1 MPIQTSRYDIR
12 CPKSTVCPFWKNY
25 FIVSLAKQEEI
36 GISCEHYL
44 KTCRGGNNRKRC
56 VRLRPLDQKGET
68 MNAMQEMLKREN
80 VQIVDSCKDWQD
92 AIHVAVQ
99 PLVDGGY
106 VKPEY
111 IDGVIEN
118 AHKFGPYFVLAPD
131 LALIHARPEQGVIK
145 RQLAVTVLRK
155 GVEFK
160 TGEPCRL
167 LVTLAAEDP
176 NSHIDVMR
184 VLATMFANPDNIE
197 RVCNAKSADEVYDL
211 FVNPPEA

>member
-1 MPIQTSRYDIR
+1 MD
-12 CPKSTVCPFWKNY
+12 V
-25 FIVSLAKQEEI
+25 I
-36 GISCEHYL
+36 GRHAEAETTGTIL
-44 KTCRGGNNRKRC
+44 I
-56 VRLRPLDQKGET
+56 RLRPPNREGEP

-80 VQIVDSCKDWQD
+80 VQLVDSCEGWQD
-92 AIHVAVQ
+92 AIRVAVQ

-118 AHKFGPYFVLAPD
+118 ARKFGPYFVLAPD

-145 RQLAVTVLRK
+145 RQLAVTVLRR

-160 TGEPCRL
+160 AGEPCRL

-184 VLATMFANPDNIE
+184 VLATMFANPDSVE
-197 RVCNAKSADEVYDL
+197 RVCNAKTADEVYDL
-211 FVNPPEA
+211 FVNPSKA